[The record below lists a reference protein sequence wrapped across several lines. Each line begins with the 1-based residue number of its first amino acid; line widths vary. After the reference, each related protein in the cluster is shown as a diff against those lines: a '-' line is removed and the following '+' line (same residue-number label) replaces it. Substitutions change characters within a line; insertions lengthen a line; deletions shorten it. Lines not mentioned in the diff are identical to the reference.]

1 MSRSMKIFQSLIAA
15 GMLLNSVWVGA
26 VDRPNNTKVNENDPI
41 VICQKKCLSVT
52 GSEPYEACML
62 KCQEP
67 QKNAPPLTL
76 PQKK

>member
-1 MSRSMKIFQSLIAA
+1 MSRPMKIFQSLIAT
-15 GMLLNSVWVGA
+15 GMLLSSLWAGA

-52 GSEPYEACML
+52 GNEAYEACML
-62 KCQEP
+62 KCQET
-67 QKNAPPLTL
+67 QKSAPPLTL